1 MLEITIKNSSIIS
14 TDKTLESKSQEN
26 KYEDET
32 IDQNK
37 IKKFKWYFRWN
48 NWQIKII
55 WWPNRIVKKIRRSK
69 RVFF

>member
-32 IDQNK
+32 IDQKK
-37 IKKFKWYFRWN
+37 IKKFKW
-48 NWQIKII
+48 
-55 WWPNRIVKKIRRSK
+55 
-69 RVFF
+69 